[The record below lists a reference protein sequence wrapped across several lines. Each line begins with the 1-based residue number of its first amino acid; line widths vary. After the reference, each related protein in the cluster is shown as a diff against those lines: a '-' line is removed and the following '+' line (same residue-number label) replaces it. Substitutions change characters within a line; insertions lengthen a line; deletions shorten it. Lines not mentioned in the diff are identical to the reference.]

1 MQILCCDPL
10 AAQAGTRSWDGPC
23 QDGFQPKMCSRFC
36 GEVAQLANDLLAS
49 SLHGPPDTTSYRV
62 WKLFDQVCV
71 VVLHVKKGF
80 SLTFLT
86 VLQAA

>member
-1 MQILCCDPL
+1 MI
-10 AAQAGTRSWDGPC
+10 RS
-23 QDGFQPKMCSRFC
+23 QPRLEQEVGMDHARTAFSPKCVPIF
-36 GEVAQLANDLLAS
+36 GEVAQLTNDLLAS

-62 WKLFDQVCV
+62 WKLFDHVFV